1 MTPSHWPIL
10 WPTLAMV
17 AVMFGVWFA
26 LMRGRLHHI
35 ADHPP
40 SRHDFA
46 SGEAVARYFQPVERP
61 AQNLANLFEM
71 PVLYFA
77 LVPLL
82 IATHQAN
89 DIQTALAWGF
99 VQFRALHSVVHI
111 GPNSVRTRFRLYLIA
126 CIVLAA
132 MWIGFAIDLVVHP
145 GGTI

>member
-1 MTPSHWPIL
+1 MTISQPSIL
-10 WPTLAMV
+10 WPTLAM
-17 AVMFGVWFA
+17 AALMFGIWFT
-26 LMRGRLHHI
+26 LMRLRLRHI
-35 ADHPP
+35 AANAP
-40 SRHDFA
+40 SRRDFA

-89 DIQTALAWGF
+89 AIQTALAWGF

-111 GPNSVRTRFRLYLIA
+111 GPNPIRTRFRLYLIS
-126 CIVLAA
+126 CIILAA